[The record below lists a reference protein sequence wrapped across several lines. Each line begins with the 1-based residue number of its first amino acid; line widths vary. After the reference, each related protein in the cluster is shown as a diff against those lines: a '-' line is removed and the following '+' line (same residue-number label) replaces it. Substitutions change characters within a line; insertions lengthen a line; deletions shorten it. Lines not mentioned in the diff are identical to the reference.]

1 MNKRH
6 KILFGL
12 LLLSLV
18 LLCGCGRDSGELP
31 AGTAPETESAG
42 EPQETPA
49 AEDSSPEGESEP
61 IYITF
66 EGTDLEGNP
75 VSQEIF
81 SQSRLTMVNVWA
93 TYCNPCLNEMPGLGE
108 LAAEYDGAEFQ
119 LIGIV
124 SDVRAG
130 DDQTLVESLVQ
141 QTGANYTH
149 LLANDSIDQAL
160 LSGVSA
166 VPTTF
171 FFDQEGAYL
180 GGVVGSAEKSD
191 WEELIH
197 ELLEES

>member
-6 KILFGL
+6 KILMSL
-12 LLLSLV
+12 LILSLV
-18 LLCGCGRDSGELP
+18 LLCGCGGDNGGQPAEPDPETDSVNEPQEAPAPEDSSSGE
-31 AGTAPETESAG
+31 ETES
-42 EPQETPA
+42 
-49 AEDSSPEGESEP
+49 

-66 EGTDLEGNP
+66 EGTDLKGNP
-75 VSQEIF
+75 VTQDIF
-81 SQSRLTMVNVWA
+81 SQSQLTMVNIWA

-108 LAAEYDGAEFQ
+108 LAAEHDGAEFQ

-124 SDVRAG
+124 SDVREG

-160 LSGVSA
+160 LSSVSA

>member
-1 MNKRH
+1 MHKLH

-18 LLCGCGRDSGELP
+18 LLCGCGGDSGELP
-31 AGTAPETESAG
+31 AGTAPETEPTDES
-42 EPQETPA
+42 QEAPA
-49 AEDSSPEGESEP
+49 PEDSSSGEETEP

-81 SQSRLTMVNVWA
+81 SQSKLTMVNVWA

-108 LAAEYDGAEFQ
+108 LAAEHEAEEFQ

-124 SDVRAG
+124 SDVWEG

-141 QTGANYTH
+141 ETGANYTH

-160 LSGVSA
+160 LSSVSA

-171 FFDQEGAYL
+171 FFNQEGAYL

-197 ELLEES
+197 ELLEEQ

>member
-18 LLCGCGRDSGELP
+18 LLCGCGGDSGKPSAEPL
-31 AGTAPETESAG
+31 PETEA
-42 EPQETPA
+42 PQEEPPSEEET
-49 AEDSSPEGESEP
+49 EP

-81 SQSRLTMVNVWA
+81 SQSQLTMVNVWA
-93 TYCNPCLNEMPGLGE
+93 TYCNPCLSEMPGLGE
-108 LAAEYDGAEFQ
+108 LAAEYDGSEFQ

-124 SDVRAG
+124 SDVREG

-171 FFDQEGAYL
+171 FFDQEGTYL
-180 GGVVGSAEKSD
+180 GGVVGSAVKSK

>member
-1 MNKRH
+1 MHKLH

-12 LLLSLV
+12 LILSLV
-18 LLCGCGRDSGELP
+18 LLCGCGGDNGGQP
-31 AGTAPETESAG
+31 AEPDPETDSVS
-42 EPQETPA
+42 EPQEASPS
-49 AEDSSPEGESEP
+49 EEPSSEEETEP

-81 SQSRLTMVNVWA
+81 SQSKLTMVNVWA

-108 LAAEYDGAEFQ
+108 LAAEHDGSEFQ

-124 SDVRAG
+124 SDVREG

-141 QTGANYTH
+141 ETGANYTH

-160 LSGVSA
+160 LSSVSA

>member
-1 MNKRH
+1 MNKLH
-6 KILFGL
+6 KICIGFLV
-12 LLLSLV
+12 LSLV
-18 LLCGCGRDSGELP
+18 LLCGCGGNSGEPP
-31 AGTAPETESAG
+31 AGTALETEPADAPREAPSSE
-42 EPQETPA
+42 EPSSEE
-49 AEDSSPEGESEP
+49 EDAP

-75 VSQEIF
+75 VSQDVF

-108 LAAEYDGAEFQ
+108 LAAEYDAEEFQ

-124 SDVRAG
+124 SDVREGA
-130 DDQTLVESLVQ
+130 DQTLVESLVQ
-141 QTGANYTH
+141 ETGANYTH
-149 LLANDSIDQAL
+149 LLANDSIGQAL

-171 FFDQEGAYL
+171 FFDQGGAYL

>member
-18 LLCGCGRDSGELP
+18 LLCGCGGDNGGQP
-31 AGTAPETESAG
+31 AEPDPETDSVSESQEASPSE
-42 EPQETPA
+42 EPSSEEET
-49 AEDSSPEGESEP
+49 EP

-81 SQSRLTMVNVWA
+81 SQSQLTMVNVWA
-93 TYCNPCLNEMPGLGE
+93 TYCNPCLSEMPGLGE
-108 LAAEYDGAEFQ
+108 LAAEYDGSEFQ

-124 SDVRAG
+124 SDVREG
-130 DDQTLVESLVQ
+130 EDQTLVESLVQ

-171 FFDQEGAYL
+171 FFDQEGTYL
-180 GGVVGSAEKSD
+180 GGVVGSAVKSK